1 MTNIYLDGMQKLA
14 SDNSL
19 RDAALG
25 TAGAVGTGVAAMGAI
40 DAYRLHSIPKPTA
53 AEKAL
58 AGLQGAHD
66 TVSSAVNKGLKAMK
80 AVENVTDTAGMF
92 YGGYARADIGAA
104 LHHLAHNDHIAAV
117 GALNLRP
124 EHQHAV
130 MHRLAQIRSN
140 PADPLHGSV
149 QTADGLKK
157 LVQDTL
163 ASSRDVMTRAGR
175 IVQRGILR
183 P

>member
-1 MTNIYLDGMQKLA
+1 MTNIYLTGMQKIA
-14 SDNSL
+14 SDNTL

-25 TAGAVGTGVAAMGAI
+25 AAGAAGVRVAAMGTI
-40 DAYRLHSIPKPTA
+40 DAYKLRSMPRPTA

-58 AGLQGAHD
+58 SGLQGAHD
-66 TVSSAVNKGLKAMK
+66 AVSEYTNKGLKAMK
-80 AVENVTDTAGMF
+80 SVENVIDTAGMV
-92 YGGYARADIGAA
+92 YGGWGRADVTSA
-104 LHHLAHNDHIAAV
+104 LRHLANNEPMAATQ
-117 GALNLRP
+117 ALNLRP

-130 MHRLAQIRSN
+130 IHRLTQIRSN
-140 PADPLHGSV
+140 PSDPLHSSI

-157 LVQDTL
+157 LVQDTV
-163 ASSRDVMTRAGR
+163 ASGKDIASRAGK